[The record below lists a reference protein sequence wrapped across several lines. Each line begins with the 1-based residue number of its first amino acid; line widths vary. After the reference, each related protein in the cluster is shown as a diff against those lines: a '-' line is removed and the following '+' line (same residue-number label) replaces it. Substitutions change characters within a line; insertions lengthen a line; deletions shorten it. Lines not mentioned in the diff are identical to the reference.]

1 MNYKMNYFIQENDI
15 TDLEYNI
22 PLRQFETNCLKDTGV
37 SYTKQVAMITEYN
50 NQRKIHQD

>member
-1 MNYKMNYFIQENDI
+1 MNYKMNYFLQENDI

-22 PLRQFETNCLKDTGV
+22 PLRQYEATCLRDTGV

-50 NQRKIHQD
+50 N